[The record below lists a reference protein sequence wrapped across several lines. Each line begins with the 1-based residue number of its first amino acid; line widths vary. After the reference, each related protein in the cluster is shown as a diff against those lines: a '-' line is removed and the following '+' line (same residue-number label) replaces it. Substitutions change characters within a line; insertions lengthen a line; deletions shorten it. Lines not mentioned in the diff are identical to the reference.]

1 MTSARFNDASC
12 GPAAPLNGNFPLI
25 FAALA
30 LLGWLVVAQEVMR
43 GNRRLRRLATL
54 TAPAASTGAWP
65 KVSVIFAARNEG
77 ATVGAAVPTMLQ
89 LDYPDFELIAVNDRS
104 EDDTGAVLDKIAAT
118 HPRLRVVHVTELPY
132 GWLGKTHAL
141 QLGADQATGEWIL
154 FTDADIHFR
163 PDVLRRAVAY
173 ARANSLDHL
182 AAVPQLHEQGTALG
196 ICVSAF
202 SLVFAIFVRPWRV
215 PNPASRCH
223 GGVGAFNLVRASTYR
238 KLGGHAPLRL
248 RPDDDL
254 KLGKLMKS
262 GGFSEIVLG
271 AGAISVAWYASVGE
285 LVRGLEKNA
294 FAGVDYRV
302 SLILGGVLAHAVGV
316 FWPFVALFVATGP
329 AWWLWLGV
337 IAVMLGVA
345 VDNHRFDG
353 GRWWHGL
360 FLPAGVAVLDYA
372 MVRSMVL
379 AFWRRGIVWRGTHY
393 PLSDLKAN
401 RL

>member
-1 MTSARFNDASC
+1 MPTDFMTV
-12 GPAAPLNGNFPLI
+12 
-25 FAALA
+25 FAAVV
-30 LLGWLVVAQEVMR
+30 LLGWLALAWEVMR
-43 GNRRLRRLATL
+43 GNRHLRRLATL
-54 TAPAASTGAWP
+54 AAPAPAVWP
-65 KVSVIFAARNEG
+65 KVSVIFAARNERL
-77 ATVGAAVPTMLQ
+77 TVGAAVPTMLR
-89 LDYPDFELIAVNDRS
+89 LDYPDLEILAVNDRS
-104 EDDTGAVLDKIAAT
+104 EDDTGALLDKIAAT
-118 HPRLRVVHVTELPY
+118 DPRLRVLHVQELPD

-141 QLGADQATGEWIL
+141 QLAAKQAAGEWIL
-154 FTDADIHFR
+154 FTDADVHFQ
-163 PDVLRRAVAY
+163 PGVLKRAVAH
-173 ARANSLDHL
+173 ARAHSLDHL
-182 AAVPQLHEQGTALG
+182 AAVPQLHEQGHWLG

-202 SLVFAIFVRPWRV
+202 SLIFALFVRPWRV

-223 GGVGAFNLVRASTYR
+223 GGVGAFNLVRTSTYL
-238 KLGGHAPLRL
+238 KLGGHTPLRL

-271 AGAISVAWYASVGE
+271 AGAISVAWYASAGE

-294 FAGVDYRV
+294 FAGVDYRISMIFGAV
-302 SLILGGVLAHAVGV
+302 TAHVVGV
-316 FWPFVALFVATGP
+316 FWPLVALCLTHGP
-329 AWWLWLGV
+329 AQWLWLAS

-360 FLPAGVAVLDYA
+360 FVPAGIAVLDYA

-379 AFWRRGIVWRGTHY
+379 TLWRGGIVWRGTHY
-393 PLSDLKAN
+393 PLRDLKKN

>member
-1 MTSARFNDASC
+1 MPTDLMT
-12 GPAAPLNGNFPLI
+12 L
-25 FAALA
+25 FAAVA
-30 LLGWLVVAQEVMR
+30 FLGWLGVAWEVMR
-43 GNRRLRRLATL
+43 GNRRMRRLATL
-54 TAPAASTGAWP
+54 AAPAPAVWP

-77 ATVGAAVPTMLQ
+77 HTVGAAVPTMLRM
-89 LDYPDFELIAVNDRS
+89 DYPDLEILAVNDRS
-104 EDDTGAVLDKIAAT
+104 EDDTGAVLDQLAAT
-118 HPRLRVVHVTELPY
+118 DSRLRVIHVKELPY

-141 QLGADQATGEWIL
+141 QLAAEQAGGEWIL
-154 FTDADIHFR
+154 FTDADVHFQ
-163 PDVLRRAVAY
+163 PGGLKRAVAH
-173 ARANSLDHL
+173 ARAHSLDHL
-182 AAVPQLHEQGTALG
+182 AAVPQLHEQGHWLG

-202 SLVFAIFVRPWRV
+202 SLIFALFVRPWRV

-223 GGVGAFNLVRASTYR
+223 GGVGAFNFVRTSTYL
-238 KLGGHAPLRL
+238 KLGGHTPLRL
-248 RPDDDL
+248 RPDEDL

-271 AGAISVAWYASVGE
+271 TGAISVAWYASVRE

-302 SLILGGVLAHAVGV
+302 AVIFGAVLAHAAGV
-316 FWPFVALFVATGP
+316 FWPFVALGLAHGP
-329 AWWLWLGV
+329 AWWLWLGSV
-337 IAVMLGVA
+337 VVMLGVA

-360 FLPAGVAVLDYA
+360 FMPAGVAVLDYA

-379 AFWRRGIVWRGTHY
+379 ALWRGGITWRGTHY
-393 PLSDLKAN
+393 ALSDLKAN

>member
-1 MTSARFNDASC
+1 MN
-12 GPAAPLNGNFPLI
+12 LPLI
-25 FAALA
+25 FATLV
-30 LLGWLVVAQEVMR
+30 LLGWIALAWEVMR

-54 TAPAASTGAWP
+54 TAPAPAVWP

-77 ATVGAAVPTMLQ
+77 LTVGAAVPTMLR
-89 LDYPDFELIAVNDRS
+89 LDYPDLELIAVNDRS
-104 EDDTGAVLDKIAAT
+104 EDDTGAVLDKLSAT
-118 HPRLRVVHVTELPY
+118 DPRLRVVHVKELPY

-141 QLGADQATGEWIL
+141 QLGAEQAAGEWIL
-154 FTDADIHFR
+154 FTDADIHFT
-163 PDVLRRAVAY
+163 PDVLRRAVAH
-173 ARANSLDHL
+173 ARAHSLDHL
-182 AAVPQLHEQGTALG
+182 AAVPRLHEHGHWLG

-202 SLVFAIFVRPWRV
+202 SLLFALFVRPWRV

-223 GGVGAFNLVRASTYR
+223 GGIGAFNLVRATTYH
-238 KLGGHAPLRL
+238 KLGGHTPLRL

-271 AGAISVAWYASVGE
+271 AGALSVAWYATVGE
-285 LVRGLEKNA
+285 MVRGLEKNS

-302 SLILGGVLAHAVGV
+302 SLIVGALAVHAVGV
-316 FWPFVALFVATGP
+316 FWPIVALFMATGP
-329 AWWLWLGV
+329 AWWLWLAS

-353 GRWWHGL
+353 GRAWHGL
-360 FLPAGVAVLDYA
+360 FVPAGIAVLDYIL
-372 MVRSMVL
+372 VRSMVL
-379 AFWRRGIVWRGTHY
+379 VFWRKGIVWRGTHY
-393 PLSDLKAN
+393 PLKDLKAN